1 MGRKSKTDIILKN
14 LDTIKSLKA
23 NGATD
28 LQIAEQLNICPATWY
43 KYLKEIPELQ
53 EIMEDSKIQVAD
65 KLEGELFKK
74 SLKHILTTTRTITKN
89 GETITEVTEKEI
101 DGDTASLIF
110 LLKNYAPDKWS
121 NDWLQVRLKQK
132 ELELKERIA
141 EKEDW

>member
-14 LDTIKSLKA
+14 LDAIKSLKA

-53 EIMEDSKIQVAD
+53 EAMEDSKVQVAD

-74 SLKHILTTTRTITKN
+74 AKSHILTTTKTITK
-89 GETITEVTEKEI
+89 GSEVITEITEKEV
-101 DGDTASLIF
+101 DGDTASIIF
-110 LLKNYAPDKWS
+110 LLKNYSPDKWS
-121 NDWLQVRLKQK
+121 NDWKALEIKQR
-132 ELELKERIA
+132 ELELKEKA
-141 EKEDW
+141 LEKELW